1 MEFLVLYIPH
11 IFACCM
17 YATLLEIKS
26 LASILQHRSVKLKV
40 EVNLI
45 NFFRAKLCPVR
56 EGGLDKLALFH
67 FTTKLGG
74 QLVS

>member
-1 MEFLVLYIPH
+1 M
-11 IFACCM
+11 
-17 YATLLEIKS
+17 KS
-26 LASILQHRSVKLKV
+26 LAFILQHRSVKLKV

-45 NFFRAKLCPVR
+45 KFFCAKLFPVR
-56 EGGLDKLALFH
+56 EGGCLDKLALFH